1 VSELLPLRGMLSVL
15 SLRTGVSSSAF
26 GPDYW
31 LARCDGFQVVA
42 VDGSRGEVNEIV
54 EIDGAIDELRI
65 DLDGD
70 DVRVSPAGVL
80 DIDPVERVLI
90 VDRRVEITS

>member
-1 VSELLPLRGMLSVL
+1 VSENFPLRGMLSAL
-15 SLRTGVSSSAF
+15 SLGSGLSSSAF

-42 VDGSRGEVNEIV
+42 LDGMRGEVNEIV
-54 EIDGAIDELRI
+54 EIDGVIEELWI
-65 DLDGD
+65 DLGGE

-80 DIDPVERVLI
+80 DIDPVERVLV
-90 VDRRVEITS
+90 VDRVGRE